1 MGTPSRSTC
10 LLFVLLATGFGA
22 GAAEPSAQEQAQGI
36 LAATGVRGGLIVHVG
51 CGDGRL
57 TAALRASDAFLVFG
71 LDADPANVAKAREH
85 IHARG
90 LDGKVTADRL
100 AGDHLPLI
108 DDVANLIVA
117 EDLGAVPMAEVMRVL
132 CPNGVACLKRGGN
145 WAKTVKPRP
154 KDIDEWTHY
163 LHDPSNN
170 AVAHDARVG
179 PPRRMQWLAD
189 PSWTRN
195 HHTLASIS
203 SVVSSAGRVFYIVDD
218 ATGADM
224 NIAGHWSVVGRDAF
238 NGKLLWKRP
247 IDTWAWHR
255 RGFRSGPVQLPRTLV
270 AVGGRVFVPLGL
282 GAPVSALDAA
292 TGKTVRTYE
301 ATDNAEE
308 AIVHDGVLL
317 AIVGAPAAEQAGI
330 GPTAPPKMPFPNHKA
345 IAAVRAETGDT
356 LWRWTEPEGVHL
368 MPLTLAAA
376 GSRAFFQAGRGV
388 VCLDLA
394 SGKEQWRS
402 GELSQDKPKA
412 GEAGSKKKGRRR
424 RGLGSRSLGWSVA
437 TLVVSDGVVLWANGG
452 RLTALAAD
460 TGKSLWDCPCPA
472 GFRSP
477 SDVFAING
485 LVWLGS
491 GFSEGRDLR
500 TGAVKKRTNALRLVQ
515 TAGHHHR
522 CYREKA
528 SDRYIMASHRGIEF
542 LDLVGTNHTRNN
554 WIRGVCQYGIMPCNG
569 LIYAP
574 AHTCGCYME
583 AKLFGFWAVAAER
596 QLQVP
601 GSRFQ
606 AERLEEGPAYGAIG
620 NRQSAIGNPEEW
632 PTYRHDALRSGATAA
647 AVPAKLARAWAAKL
661 DGRLSA
667 PVVAG
672 GLVVVASVDA
682 HRVIALGAADGKLRW
697 TFQAGGRVDSP
708 PTLHQGLVLFG
719 SADGFVYALRASDG
733 ALAWR
738 FRAAPGDRRTVAY
751 DQVESVWPV
760 HGSVLVERGVAY
772 VGAGRSS
779 YLDGGIALY
788 GLDPATGKVVC
799 ETRVRSDQPDIG
811 DPEKAKEI
819 QAKKI
824 AQNTVDYK
832 TLTAPDLSDSFSMA
846 GGTRT
851 DVLVS
856 DGASIYLRQMRF
868 SPRLE
873 RQTEYG
879 RHLFSTTTL
888 LDDTEIHR
896 THRVLGSA
904 NFSRIPVAYSWI
916 ANSLKPRWGV
926 QLAEPYGLI
935 LVFDGQM
942 AWGIRRAG
950 GYTLFAEAH
959 GPLPA
964 KEEPPPD
971 FRPPAKGA
979 PPRWA
984 WSVKVPLRPRALVR
998 AGDRLILGGMPRM
1011 PGAAAE
1017 PAFLGRKGG
1026 ALLIASAKDGA
1037 AVASYALDAPPVW
1050 DAIAA
1055 AGGRL
1060 YVVTTDGAVA
1070 CLAADGAT
1078 PLKPYEASAAAAPAA
1093 APAAGPRGGR
1103 GRPGAPIRPDQN
1115 GKLVLKPETART
1127 TGRLTYQPDRDNL
1140 GAWTNPRDYCEWHL
1154 KDVKAGAYTV
1164 DFAYGTARGGID
1176 YTIVVGD
1183 ERLAGKTEDTGG
1195 IKTYQSYR
1203 VGTIKLPGGACTL
1216 AVKPGP
1222 FTGAIMNFR
1231 LLTLT
1236 PAR

>member
-1 MGTPSRSTC
+1 MGTPTRSTC

-51 CGDGRL
+51 CGDGTL
-57 TAALRASDAFLVFG
+57 TAALRASDAFLVHG
-71 LDADPANVAKAREH
+71 LDPDPVNVAKAREH

-100 AGDHLPLI
+100 VGDHLPLI
-108 DDVANLIVA
+108 GNVANLVVA
-117 EDLGAVPMAEVMRVL
+117 EDLGAVPMGEVMRVL
-132 CPNGVACLKRGGN
+132 CPNGAAYVKQGGN

-203 SVVSSAGRVFYIVDD
+203 SVVSSAGRVFYIVDE

-224 NIAGHWSVVGRDAF
+224 NIAGDWSVVGRDAF
-238 NGKLLWKRP
+238 NGMLLWKRS

-292 TGKTVRTYE
+292 TGETVRTYE

-308 AIVHDGVLL
+308 AVVHDGVLL
-317 AIVGAPAAEQAGI
+317 AIVGAPAAEHAGI
-330 GPTAPPKMPFPNHKA
+330 GPTAPPKMPFPNQKA
-345 IAAVRAETGDT
+345 IAALRAETGDE
-356 LWRWTEPEGVHL
+356 LWRWTEPEDAHL

-388 VCLDLA
+388 VCLGLA

-402 GELSQDKPKA
+402 GELSQAKPKA

-460 TGKSLWDCPCPA
+460 TGKRLWECPCPA

-477 SDVFAING
+477 SDVFVIDG

-491 GFSEGRDLR
+491 GFSAGRDLR
-500 TGAVKKRTNALRLVQ
+500 TGAVKKQTNALRLVQ

-528 SDRYIMASHRGIEF
+528 TDRYIMASHRGIEF
-542 LDLVGTNHTRNN
+542 LDLVGDTHTRNN

-583 AKLFGFWAVAAER
+583 AKLFGFWAVAAGGRSVNEGKAA
-596 QLQVP
+596 P
-601 GSRFQ
+601 
-606 AERLEEGPAYGAIG
+606 RLERGSAYGSVG
-620 NRQSAIGNPEEW
+620 SRQSAVGSGEEW
-632 PTYRHDALRSGATAA
+632 PTYRRDALRSGATAA

-672 GLVVVASVDA
+672 GLVVVAAVDA
-682 HRVIALGAADGKLRW
+682 HRVVALGAADGKLRW

-733 ALAWR
+733 VLAWR
-738 FRAAPGDRRTVAY
+738 FRAAPADRRTVAY

-799 ETRVRSDQPDIG
+799 ETRVRSEHPSLEEDLKA
-811 DPEKAKEI
+811 EKVAS
-819 QAKKI
+819 QRI

-832 TLTAPDLSDSFSMA
+832 SLASPDLSDSFSMA

-873 RQTEYG
+873 RQKEYG

-916 ANSLKPRWGV
+916 ANRPKGAYGS
-926 QLAEPYGLI
+926 QLAAPYGLM
-935 LVFDGQM
+935 LAFDGQTV
-942 AWGIRRAG
+942 WGIRRVG

-959 GPLPA
+959 EPLPA
-964 KEEPPPD
+964 KGEAPPD
-971 FRPPAKGA
+971 FHPPVKNA

-998 AGDRLILGGMPRM
+998 AGDRLILGGMPKM
-1011 PGAAAE
+1011 PGDAAE

-1026 ALLIASAKDGA
+1026 ALLVASARDGA
-1037 AVASYALDAPPVW
+1037 REAGYALDAPPVW
-1050 DAIAA
+1050 DGLAV

-1060 YVVTTDGAVA
+1060 FVVTTDGSVL
-1070 CLAADGAT
+1070 CLAADGGA
-1078 PLKPYEASAAAAPAA
+1078 PLKPYDAMTSAAPAA
-1093 APAAGPRGGR
+1093 APAETGPRGGR
-1103 GRPGAPIRPDQN
+1103 GRAGAPVRPDPD
-1115 GKLVLKPETART
+1115 GKFLLEPETAKT
-1127 TGRLTYQPDRDNL
+1127 TGRLTYQPDRNNL
-1140 GAWTNPRDYCEWHL
+1140 GAWTNPQDYCEWTL
-1154 KDVKAGAYTV
+1154 KGVKAGTYAV
-1164 DFAYGTARGGID
+1164 ELAYGSTRSAVA
-1176 YTIVVGD
+1176 YAIVVGAQ
-1183 ERLAGKTEDTGG
+1183 RLAGKTESTGG
-1195 IKTYQSYR
+1195 IKTYKSHR
-1203 VGTIKLPGGACTL
+1203 IGTIALPKGTCTL

-1236 PAR
+1236 PVQ